1 MRNSLIAFT
10 ALSLAASPVAAQQ
23 GAGERLV
30 SPALPGFVVGYNA
43 ANAQQSMVEEVP
55 RGESVEAWT
64 RMVTTQRFVGLAR
77 RATVAQYA
85 QNVMN
90 AVPQSCPGAAVSPLA
105 SLTVSGRPAVRFQL
119 DCPRSAGGR
128 PESFIMLAIAG
139 ANDIHVKQV
148 AWRGG
153 TTPAGLAWGRQV
165 LAATVYCTAADRT
178 PACRR

>member
-1 MRNSLIAFT
+1 MRKSVIVFT

-23 GAGERLV
+23 GAGERIA
-30 SPALPGFVVGYNA
+30 SPALPGFVIGYNA
-43 ANAQQSMVEEVP
+43 ANAQQSIIEEVP
-55 RGESVEAWT
+55 SGETVQAWT
-64 RMVTTQRFVGLAR
+64 RMITTQRFVGLAR

-90 AVPQSCPGAAVSPLA
+90 AVPQSCPGARVSPPANLN
-105 SLTVSGRPAVRFQL
+105 VSGRPAISFQL

-139 ANDIHVKQV
+139 VNDIHVKQI

-153 TTPAGLAWGRQV
+153 TTPAALAWGRQF
-165 LAATVYCTAADRT
+165 LAATTLCAAADRT
-178 PACRR
+178 QACRR